1 MTRSRHRTPTQSP
14 PSKKPFRVLR
24 NPFPPTE
31 VLTPDDVNAI
41 HRTSLRV
48 LEETG
53 LDFWDAETL
62 ALLKTAGVKVDEK
75 GRHAWLD
82 RDWVMEM
89 MGKAPAQFTMHS
101 WNPAKNVPV
110 GGNHLLYAPVGG
122 PPFVSDLDRGR
133 RDGNMADV
141 QTLNKLVQMADAMVI
156 GGGHLIEPLD
166 VPVPVRHLET
176 MFYDLTLID
185 KVPQSTVLGQVAA
198 EDSITM
204 VALAHAGGAGT
215 VADALAGIQHKP
227 AMLGVVNVNSPLRY
241 DGPMLEGLLALARHG
256 QVPVLTPFIIVGANS
271 PITLPAAIMQQNA
284 EVLAGA
290 ALVQFVNP
298 GCPVVYGH
306 FITPMDLRSGA
317 VPFGTPEE
325 VWAVFAAA
333 QMARFYHLPFRG
345 GGGLTTS
352 QIPDAQAAYESTFGL
367 WAATMAHANMIL
379 QGAGWLDGGLVASF
393 EKFVLDVEIIERF
406 YAFLEEKPINEDSL
420 AVEFIHQIGPGGHHL
435 DTAHTMVRYRTAFHH
450 SELSSRL
457 AHGAW
462 VEQGEQDTAQRAN
475 RKWKEMLARYEP
487 PPMDQAVMEALLDYK
502 ARRKEV
508 LLR

>member
-1 MTRSRHRTPTQSP
+1 
-14 PSKKPFRVLR
+14 
-24 NPFPPTE
+24 
-31 VLTPDDVNAI
+31 
-41 HRTSLRV
+41 
-48 LEETG
+48 
-53 LDFWDAETL
+53 
-62 ALLKTAGVKVDEK
+62 
-75 GRHAWLD
+75 
-82 RDWVMEM
+82 
-89 MGKAPAQFTMHS
+89 
-101 WNPAKNVPV
+101 
-110 GGNHLLYAPVGG
+110 
-122 PPFVSDLDRGR
+122 
-133 RDGNMADV
+133 
-141 QTLNKLVQMADAMVI
+141 
-156 GGGHLIEPLD
+156 
-166 VPVPVRHLET
+166 
-176 MFYDLTLID
+176 
-185 KVPQSTVLGQVAA
+185 
-198 EDSITM
+198 M
-204 VALAHAGGAGT
+204 VALAHAGGAAT
-215 VADALAGIQHKP
+215 VADALAGIQHTP
-227 AMLGVVNVNSPLRY
+227 AVLGVINVNSPLRY
-241 DGPMLEGLLALARHG
+241 DGPMLEGLLTLARHG

-306 FITPMDLRSGA
+306 FITPLDMRAGA

-367 WAATMAHANMIL
+367 WAATMAHANLIL

-406 YAFLEEKPINEDSL
+406 YAFLQERPINAESL
-420 AVEFIHQIGPGGHHL
+420 AAEYIHQVGPGGHHL
-435 DTAHTMVRYRTAFHH
+435 DTEHTMARYRTAFHH

-462 VEQGEQDTAQRAN
+462 VEQGEQDTGRRAH
-475 RKWKEMLARYEP
+475 RKWKEMVANYTP
-487 PPMDQAVMEALLDYK
+487 PPMDEAVVEALRDFK
-502 ARRKEV
+502 ERRKEV